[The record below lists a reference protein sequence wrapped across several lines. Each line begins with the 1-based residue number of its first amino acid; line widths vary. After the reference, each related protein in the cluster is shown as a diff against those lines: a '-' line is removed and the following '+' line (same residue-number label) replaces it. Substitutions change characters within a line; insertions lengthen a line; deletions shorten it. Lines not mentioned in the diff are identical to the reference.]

1 MKRKIFCCLSAWLSL
16 CLLLA
21 ACGSDESTST
31 GAESGSEASSTG
43 NAPSESVSEGTVSY
57 VYDGEESFSNLTF
70 SNGDGKMGDQDGPA
84 YCVYSERGVQA
95 ASMEIELSQL
105 ELQIYRED
113 GAHVNA
119 YIFLGVDVYDAQDG
133 YWKNC
138 ADAGLVYSGEDGWH
152 VFYNLYSSSD
162 PNASTWYESDIRLR
176 DDHDYRLVLDSSQ
189 KDERAV
195 LSVFDLTTGNRVDRA
210 IIELQYA
217 KADGSNTAYLTDF
230 ALDFPEDTKQGVDGQ
245 PSEDWIDITLG
256 NTDRGIYM
264 RNLRVKNCRVTRNG
278 VEHDW
283 TEEQTANRGIWPDAS
298 MTGIDYECTKV
309 RNAKENLSYI
319 IDLDMNR

>member
-1 MKRKIFCCLSAWLSL
+1 MKRSILTCLSIFLSL
-16 CLLLA
+16 CLFA
-21 ACGSDESTST
+21 GCEGKDVPAESTS
-31 GAESGSEASSTG
+31 EAASDNTT
-43 NAPSESVSEGTVSY
+43 VSDETVSY

-70 SNGDGKMGDQDGPA
+70 SNEEGKMGDQDGPA
-84 YCVYSERGVQA
+84 YCVYSTQGVQA

-105 ELQIYRED
+105 DLQIYRED

-119 YIFLGVDVYDAQDG
+119 YIVLGVDVYDPEGG

-162 PNASTWYESDIRLR
+162 PEASTWYESDRRLR
-176 DDHDYRLVLDSSQ
+176 ADHDYRLVLDSSQ

-195 LSVFDLTTGNRVDRA
+195 LSVYDLTTGNRVDRA
-210 IIELQYA
+210 ILELQYA

-230 ALDFPEDTKQGVDGQ
+230 ALDYPGNTMQGVNGN

-264 RNLRVKNCRVTRNG
+264 RNLRVKNCRLTRDG
-278 VEHDW
+278 VEQDW
-283 TEEQTANRGIWPDAS
+283 TTEQTANRGIWPDAS
-298 MTGIDYECTKV
+298 MTGIDYACTKV
-309 RNAKENLSYI
+309 RNAKENISYI
-319 IDLDMNR
+319 IDLDMNRE

>member
-1 MKRKIFCCLSAWLSL
+1 MKRKVFGCLSALLLL
-16 CLLLA
+16 CLLA
-21 ACGSDESTST
+21 SCGEEEP
-31 GAESGSEASSTG
+31 AEESGSGSASEIISEDK
-43 NAPSESVSEGTVSY
+43 SESASEPVSY
-57 VYDGEESFSNLTF
+57 EYDGEESFSNLTF
-70 SNGDGKMGDQDGPA
+70 SNGEGKMGDQDGPA
-84 YCVYSERGVQA
+84 YCVYSTKGVQA

-119 YIFLGVDVYDAQDG
+119 YIFLGVDVYDPETG

-138 ADAGLVYSGEDGWH
+138 ADAGLVYSGRDGWH
-152 VFYNLYSSSD
+152 VFYNLYSTAD
-162 PNASTWYESDIRLR
+162 PNASTWYESDRRLR

-189 KDERAV
+189 RDGRAV
-195 LSVFDLTTGNRVDRA
+195 LSVIDITSNIRVDRV
-210 IIELQYA
+210 IFDLQYA

-230 ALDFPEDTKQGVDGQ
+230 ALDYPEDTMQGPDGQ

-256 NTDRGIYM
+256 NTDRGIYL
-264 RNLRVKNCRVTRNG
+264 RNLRVKNCRVTRDG
-278 VEHDW
+278 VEYDW

-298 MTGIDYECTKV
+298 MTGIDYACTRV
-309 RNAKENLSYI
+309 RNAKENIAYM

>member
-1 MKRKIFCCLSAWLSL
+1 MKRKILICLSAWISL

-21 ACGSDESTST
+21 GCTGSEPGGKESSAPESTS
-31 GAESGSEASSTG
+31 EDSSGE
-43 NAPSESVSEGTVSY
+43 TVSY
-57 VYDGEESFSNLTF
+57 EYDGEESFSNLTF
-70 SNGDGKMGDQDGPA
+70 SNGSGKMGDQDGPA
-84 YCVYSERGVQA
+84 YCVYSVKGVQA

-113 GAHVNA
+113 GKHVNA
-119 YIFLGVDVYDAQDG
+119 YIFLGVDVYDPEDG

-138 ADAGLVYSGEDGWH
+138 ADAGLVYSGADGWH

-162 PNASTWYESDIRLR
+162 PEASTWYESDRRLR
-176 DDHDYRLVLDSSQ
+176 SDHDYRLVLDSSR

-195 LSVFDLTTGNRVDRA
+195 LSVIDLTTGNRVDHV
-210 IIELQYA
+210 IFELQYA

-230 ALDFPEDTKQGVDGQ
+230 ALDYPEDTRQGPDGN

-256 NTDRGIYM
+256 NTDRGVYM
-264 RNLRVKNCRVTRNG
+264 RNLRVKNCRVTRG
-278 VEHDW
+278 DEELDW
-283 TEEQTANRGIWPDAS
+283 TDELTANRGIWPDAS
-298 MTGIDYECTKV
+298 MSGMDYECTKV